1 MSSKVKNVSF
11 DLSDDQE
18 KELYEKINSHS
29 EKFAT
34 KTKQLWADHLQINY
48 EVKKAG
54 RKPFVDK
61 ELIEKQKAEKREALR
76 LKRENLKNEKASQYF
91 NQIINRKIKTEKN
104 ILNSLQHR
112 LLNATTDL
120 EKNLASG
127 LIETVN
133 LNIEQLKSQL
143 K

>member
-1 MSSKVKNVSF
+1 MSSKLKNVSF
-11 DLSDDQE
+11 DISDDQE
-18 KELYEKINSHS
+18 KALYEKINSHK

-34 KTKQLWADHLQINY
+34 KTKQLWAEYLNLNY

-61 ELIEKQKAEKREALR
+61 ELIEKQKEEKREALR
-76 LKRENLKNEKASQYF
+76 LKREAMNNEKASQYF
-91 NQIINRKIKTEKN
+91 NQTINRKIKVETNTLVTLK
-104 ILNSLQHR
+104 SR
-112 LLNATTDL
+112 LLKSQTNFEREGIL
-120 EKNLASG
+120 G
-127 LIETVN
+127 LIKTVN